1 MSIDGPREI
10 RVRAGSVQPSG
21 SWIYVWID
29 VVAEAVAYVGGTG
42 FDPELRA
49 YLHLTSDEPDVG
61 RIRASIP
68 GYDER
73 DFDVLAFAVPRDV
86 GRTEVRNAL
95 TAALVSGEGLTAS
108 GSPHVGDFVARILGH
123 LDERG
128 ITRSILGAAAP
139 EDRTP
144 G

>member
-10 RVRAGSVQPSG
+10 RVRAGRAQPSG

-49 YLHLTSDEPDVG
+49 YLHVTSEEPDTG

-68 GYDER
+68 DYDKK
-73 DFDVLAFAVPRDV
+73 DFDVLAFAVPWRI
-86 GRTEVRNAL
+86 GRTEVKNAL
-95 TAALVSGEGLTAS
+95 ISALVSGEGLTAS
-108 GSPHVGDFVARILGH
+108 GSPHVAEFVARVLSH
-123 LDERG
+123 LDDRG
-128 ITRSILGAAAP
+128 IKRSVLGAAGP
-139 EDRTP
+139 EDGIPR
-144 G
+144 

>member
-49 YLHLTSDEPDVG
+49 YLHLTSDEPDIG

-86 GRTEVRNAL
+86 GRTEVKNAL
-95 TAALVSGEGLTAS
+95 TSALVSGERLAAS
-108 GSPHVGDFVARILGH
+108 GSPHVGEFVARILSH
-123 LDERG
+123 LSDRG
-128 ITRSILGAAAP
+128 IKKSILGADAP
-139 EDRTP
+139 EERMP